1 MPKIDI
7 DNYIEQSG
15 MRKARFGGYEP
26 EDVHQAMED
35 LCADYEQH
43 LTAMTSELRTL
54 RQENDALR
62 RHAQGLVMQ
71 NQTLSTQNATLAGQV
86 DKLQSYRANLE
97 TQFSTVKERSH
108 SLTNQVDMLRLK
120 NSDLTRE
127 NKELTERCEEA
138 NSALRVKGRA
148 HDQARQ
154 QVIADRD
161 KVIADAEAEAA
172 RIRQQARDD
181 ADQILKD
188 TNLKAEAIDQLA
200 REQAIA
206 QARKMVQSATDET
219 REIQNAHRLRLQDL
233 KSRISEMEKTRG
245 EMMDYLA
252 KMIEELQKTQDY
264 ASQSAPLVPH
274 TEDLAETDAE
284 PKLDLSANKVDA
296 AASALRGSEPEPEPQ
311 PAPADP
317 DTNRVV
323 APGLDDAEPRTNT
336 VITPSP
342 DYFDTDPKEQPGDP
356 HEEVEIPGAIFSYPI
371 LRQQGEPILDEET
384 PPQPVPH
391 KPVMPSFTLADED
404 EPDDALPAPAAAP
417 GKPQPKRRRKAVM
430 ALRALNRK
438 IGV

>member
-172 RIRQQARDD
+172 RIRQQAR
-181 ADQILKD
+181 
-188 TNLKAEAIDQLA
+188 E
-200 REQAIA
+200 
-206 QARKMVQSATDET
+206 
-219 REIQNAHRLRLQDL
+219 
-233 KSRISEMEKTRG
+233 RG
-245 EMMDYLA
+245 PDFEG
-252 KMIEELQKTQDY
+252 
-264 ASQSAPLVPH
+264 H
-274 TEDLAETDAE
+274 
-284 PKLDLSANKVDA
+284 
-296 AASALRGSEPEPEPQ
+296 EPQ
-311 PAPADP
+311 GRSHRPACA
-317 DTNRVV
+317 
-323 APGLDDAEPRTNT
+323 
-336 VITPSP
+336 
-342 DYFDTDPKEQPGDP
+342 
-356 HEEVEIPGAIFSYPI
+356 
-371 LRQQGEPILDEET
+371 
-384 PPQPVPH
+384 
-391 KPVMPSFTLADED
+391 
-404 EPDDALPAPAAAP
+404 
-417 GKPQPKRRRKAVM
+417 
-430 ALRALNRK
+430 
-438 IGV
+438 